1 MAEYRLLV
9 KQSAAKE
16 IEAIGTRR
24 DRQHIV
30 RRIQAL
36 AAEPRPP
43 GCEKL
48 AGHSTLYRIRQGQY
62 RVIYTVSDAER
73 TVEVIKVGHRRE
85 VYRSAP

>member
-1 MAEYRLLV
+1 VAEYRLLV

-16 IEAIGTRR
+16 IEAIGPKR

-30 RRIQAL
+30 RRIRAL
-36 AAEPRPP
+36 GTEPRPA

-48 AGHSTLYRIRQGQY
+48 AGYSTLYRVRQGQY

-73 TVEVIKVGHRRE
+73 IVEVIKVGHRRE